1 VNIQMNPERTLLVQC
16 DYAMERLEA
25 ARVTVKVLKTVAI
38 AAGSRERQ
46 NYDKFGQWPVL
57 VDDGSMAGKTFQL
70 VTRDNIP
77 FFDPIKIGARTINAT
92 ITGNLRQRLRRPIGA
107 PVDRRAMRP
116 ARLHVV
122 QELTLGNLGQTHG
135 ERCPTLPPL
144 PRRSGR
150 IVDHRGACR

>member
-1 VNIQMNPERTLLVQC
+1 MSRG
-16 DYAMERLEA
+16 A
-25 ARVTVKVLKTVAI
+25 AGTRGRRVVAVSRCWCPRRGGRCHAI

-92 ITGNLRQRLRRPIGA
+92 ITGNLRQVA
-107 PVDRRAMRP
+107 FDDRS
-116 ARLHVV
+116 
-122 QELTLGNLGQTHG
+122 E
-135 ERCPTLPPL
+135 PL
-144 PRRSGR
+144 WIVEPR
-150 IVDHRGACR
+150 DQQDCTWCKN